1 MKKIFFLA
9 LVLSA
14 FTAMGQSA
22 RRLEILFL
30 GDNGHHK
37 PMERLPSIMAALG
50 DKGVNFTYTDQLED
64 LTLKNLNKYDA
75 LLIFANWDSIPPHLE
90 KDLLAY
96 VSSGKGILPIHCASY
111 CFRNSAEY
119 VKMVGGQ
126 FWRHTMDSIEAKII
140 QPDHFIMK
148 GLRPFKVVDET
159 YLHDHLQDDNNV
171 LAEREIKADQFKD
184 KPGVKTEPYTW
195 TRQYGKGRVFYT
207 AYGHDE
213 RTWQNTD
220 FQELIYRGILWAVND
235 DAKAAHAG
243 LKPAPFVY
251 REAKLPN
258 YEKREGTQY
267 RQDPLS
273 PEESRKHIQVP
284 MDFNMELFAAEPDV
298 VHPIAF
304 SWDEKGRMF
313 VLITKDYPNERKDAG
328 GSDYILICEDTNK
341 DGKADKFTRFA
352 DGLSIPTGMVFSN
365 GGLVV
370 CQAPDMIFLKD
381 TDGDDKAD
389 VKKVLFTGFGTF
401 DTHAGPSNLH
411 YGFDNWLWGAIG
423 YSGFKGVVGE
433 SKDTIRFAQGFFRF
447 KPDGSKLEFMTNTS
461 NNTWGLGFNET
472 GDVFGSTANNAHG
485 WYMAIPNHYYPSAY
499 GVDNGSRSTDT
510 HKDMKTITPKVR
522 QVDVFG
528 GYTAAAGHNV
538 YTARAFPKKYWNNI
552 AFVAEPTGHVLHQNI
567 LTKKGTNFNDTEG
580 FNLMAGADE
589 WFSPVFAEV
598 GPDGAVWVADWY
610 SFIIQHN
617 PRPDGFIMGQGNA
630 YETELRDYTHGR
642 IYRVQHNE
650 APSYSPLSLS
660 MNNPAALVQ
669 ALKNTNMFWRSHAQ
683 RLLVERNNKDIVPDL
698 LALVNDF
705 SVDEIG
711 INAPAIHALWVL
723 HGLNAI
729 EGNVMDALL
738 KALKHPCHGVRKT
751 ILQMLP
757 ATSEMAN
764 YLIDNKLM
772 EDKEPLVVMNTLLA
786 LSKMP
791 LDEKSKSFVLNALEN
806 SKDIDDRW
814 IPDAYACIIGKNV
827 DLLNK
832 IFDNQIT
839 LSAKKT
845 AEKTPEHSAHHHAA
859 TMDKPVDAKKTAV
872 SNQNKPDLIISNI
885 KFEPVNPAPR
895 DRINVSIEVTNQGDI
910 AVQKGTVLPLNIRF
924 SGKGQVI
931 DLVSQVHAEGV
942 KPGETVTITKNT
954 NGPWSGNISFAG
966 EFAGDYNISVSV
978 DKDNSIPESL
988 ENNNALT
995 KKVSFVLAQTMPQ
1008 FVLAKSVKSHTS
1020 LADVNTVIAY
1030 LQKAKKLDAN
1040 GFDAILKAVSEGW
1053 NYRKKTVVPKES
1065 ITFLNEL
1072 LASVS
1077 GVNKD
1082 RLTRLMQAWDILKKE
1097 EMNDPNV
1104 QIVKIKSLR
1113 EMMQYDLKSF
1123 TVSAGKTVEIVF
1135 ENPDAMQHNL
1145 VIGKPKSLE
1154 KIGKAADKMITDP
1167 NGATNNYVPEMPEI
1181 LFATALVNP
1190 DQTVRLRFTAPL
1202 KPGDYPYICTFPGH
1216 WRLMNGIMT
1225 VK

>member
-1 MKKIFFLA
+1 
-9 LVLSA
+9 
-14 FTAMGQSA
+14 
-22 RRLEILFL
+22 
-30 GDNGHHK
+30 
-37 PMERLPSIMAALG
+37 
-50 DKGVNFTYTDQLED
+50 
-64 LTLKNLNKYDA
+64 
-75 LLIFANWDSIPPHLE
+75 
-90 KDLLAY
+90 
-96 VSSGKGILPIHCASY
+96 
-111 CFRNSAEY
+111 
-119 VKMVGGQ
+119 
-126 FWRHTMDSIEAKII
+126 
-140 QPDHFIMK
+140 
-148 GLRPFKVVDET
+148 
-159 YLHDHLQDDNNV
+159 
-171 LAEREIKADQFKD
+171 
-184 KPGVKTEPYTW
+184 
-195 TRQYGKGRVFYT
+195 
-207 AYGHDE
+207 
-213 RTWQNTD
+213 
-220 FQELIYRGILWAVND
+220 
-235 DAKAAHAG
+235 
-243 LKPAPFVY
+243 
-251 REAKLPN
+251 
-258 YEKREGTQY
+258 
-267 RQDPLS
+267 
-273 PEESRKHIQVP
+273 
-284 MDFNMELFAAEPDV
+284 
-298 VHPIAF
+298 
-304 SWDEKGRMF
+304 
-313 VLITKDYPNERKDAG
+313 
-328 GSDYILICEDTNK
+328 
-341 DGKADKFTRFA
+341 
-352 DGLSIPTGMVFSN
+352 
-365 GGLVV
+365 
-370 CQAPDMIFLKD
+370 
-381 TDGDDKAD
+381 
-389 VKKVLFTGFGTF
+389 
-401 DTHAGPSNLH
+401 
-411 YGFDNWLWGAIG
+411 
-423 YSGFKGVVGE
+423 
-433 SKDTIRFAQGFFRF
+433 
-447 KPDGSKLEFMTNTS
+447 
-461 NNTWGLGFNET
+461 
-472 GDVFGSTANNAHG
+472 
-485 WYMAIPNHYYPSAY
+485 
-499 GVDNGSRSTDT
+499 
-510 HKDMKTITPKVR
+510 
-522 QVDVFG
+522 
-528 GYTAAAGHNV
+528 
-538 YTARAFPKKYWNNI
+538 
-552 AFVAEPTGHVLHQNI
+552 
-567 LTKKGTNFNDTEG
+567 
-580 FNLMAGADE
+580 
-589 WFSPVFAEV
+589 
-598 GPDGAVWVADWY
+598 
-610 SFIIQHN
+610 
-617 PRPDGFIMGQGNA
+617 MGQGNA

-642 IYRVQHNE
+642 IYRVQHND

-772 EDKEPLVVMNTLLA
+772 EDKEPLVVLNTLLA

-832 IFDNQIT
+832 IFDDQVT

-845 AEKTPEHSAHHHAA
+845 AEKTPEHAAHHHAA

-995 KKVSFVLAQTMPQ
+995 KKVSFILAQTMPQ
-1008 FVLAKSVKSHTS
+1008 FVLAKSVKSHAS
-1020 LADVNTVIAY
+1020 LADINTVIAY

-1040 GFDAILKAVSEGW
+1040 GFDAILKAISEGW

-1072 LASVS
+1072 LASLS
-1077 GVNKD
+1077 GINKD

>member
-1 MKKIFFLA
+1 
-9 LVLSA
+9 
-14 FTAMGQSA
+14 
-22 RRLEILFL
+22 
-30 GDNGHHK
+30 
-37 PMERLPSIMAALG
+37 
-50 DKGVNFTYTDQLED
+50 
-64 LTLKNLNKYDA
+64 
-75 LLIFANWDSIPPHLE
+75 
-90 KDLLAY
+90 
-96 VSSGKGILPIHCASY
+96 
-111 CFRNSAEY
+111 
-119 VKMVGGQ
+119 
-126 FWRHTMDSIEAKII
+126 
-140 QPDHFIMK
+140 
-148 GLRPFKVVDET
+148 
-159 YLHDHLQDDNNV
+159 
-171 LAEREIKADQFKD
+171 
-184 KPGVKTEPYTW
+184 
-195 TRQYGKGRVFYT
+195 
-207 AYGHDE
+207 
-213 RTWQNTD
+213 
-220 FQELIYRGILWAVND
+220 
-235 DAKAAHAG
+235 
-243 LKPAPFVY
+243 
-251 REAKLPN
+251 
-258 YEKREGTQY
+258 
-267 RQDPLS
+267 
-273 PEESRKHIQVP
+273 
-284 MDFNMELFAAEPDV
+284 
-298 VHPIAF
+298 
-304 SWDEKGRMF
+304 
-313 VLITKDYPNERKDAG
+313 
-328 GSDYILICEDTNK
+328 
-341 DGKADKFTRFA
+341 
-352 DGLSIPTGMVFSN
+352 
-365 GGLVV
+365 
-370 CQAPDMIFLKD
+370 
-381 TDGDDKAD
+381 
-389 VKKVLFTGFGTF
+389 
-401 DTHAGPSNLH
+401 
-411 YGFDNWLWGAIG
+411 
-423 YSGFKGVVGE
+423 
-433 SKDTIRFAQGFFRF
+433 
-447 KPDGSKLEFMTNTS
+447 
-461 NNTWGLGFNET
+461 
-472 GDVFGSTANNAHG
+472 
-485 WYMAIPNHYYPSAY
+485 
-499 GVDNGSRSTDT
+499 
-510 HKDMKTITPKVR
+510 
-522 QVDVFG
+522 
-528 GYTAAAGHNV
+528 
-538 YTARAFPKKYWNNI
+538 
-552 AFVAEPTGHVLHQNI
+552 
-567 LTKKGTNFNDTEG
+567 
-580 FNLMAGADE
+580 
-589 WFSPVFAEV
+589 
-598 GPDGAVWVADWY
+598 
-610 SFIIQHN
+610 
-617 PRPDGFIMGQGNA
+617 MGQGNA
-630 YETELRDYTHGR
+630 YETDLRDYTHGR
-642 IYRVQHNE
+642 IYRVQHND

-660 MNNPAALVQ
+660 MNNPKELVQ

-683 RLLVERNNKDIVPDL
+683 RLLVERNNKDIVPEL

-729 EGNVMDALL
+729 EGNVLDALI

-751 ILQMLP
+751 ILQMIP

-772 EDKEPLVVMNTLLA
+772 EDKEPLVVLNTLLA

-832 IFDNQIT
+832 IFDDQVT

-845 AEKTPEHSAHHHAA
+845 AEKTTEHTAHHHAA

-885 KFEPVNPAPR
+885 KFEPANPAPR
-895 DRINVSIEVTNQGDI
+895 DRINVSIEVTNQGDA

-978 DKDNSIPESL
+978 DKDNAIPESL

-1008 FVLAKSVKSHTS
+1008 FVLAKSVKSHAS

-1065 ITFLNEL
+1065 IPFLNEL
-1072 LASVS
+1072 LSSVS

-1216 WRLMNGIMT
+1216 WRLMNGVMT